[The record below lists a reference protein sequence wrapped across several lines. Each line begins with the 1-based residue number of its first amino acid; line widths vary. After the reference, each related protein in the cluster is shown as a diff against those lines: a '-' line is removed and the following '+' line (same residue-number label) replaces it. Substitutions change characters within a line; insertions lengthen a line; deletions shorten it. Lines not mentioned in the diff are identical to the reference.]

1 MDLRHL
7 AVEENFKNYSFS
19 LKSLAEHYLGK
30 TLNKD
35 IKLQVS
41 DWEARTLTQQQ
52 VIYAAEDALVGAHI
66 LLVQLK
72 SRWENFPISQLFP
85 PATFPASWEASSRKT
100 ISEICEPYVEVDFHR
115 RSFRLNS
122 KSENQIRSATQ
133 ISDRMSYVTKKSPLY
148 EGNQLLAPDGE
159 LLCRCT
165 SKNALWYVEKGLGDL
180 VSKEPLVIKLR
191 FEPARR
197 YSREGFDGQFYLQQR
212 CNSCVV
218 CGEKDFCSSKSIIP
232 HEYRKYF
239 PKILKYYNS
248 HDIVLLCTRCLKR
261 CDFHYHHLK
270 KKLSEE
276 CDRCKIDVK
285 LSIDG
290 KLKSVRSAG
299 GALKESKYLL
309 PPKQIQYLENKLK
322 KYFNTDT
329 LTEDHITQGVHY
341 ITHILNEECSLYSFK
356 VFKHYEK
363 IGLISLETRWRQWF
377 LDTMKPKY
385 MPKYWSVL
393 HRYERLKLELARY
406 PLDAQIREAYK
417 VFLVGTDGDINIFNQ
432 PNCLDSDS
440 SLSEDTSSKNLL
452 QNDQTSDNESCHNIE
467 LWDTPWSYFSEGG
480 YDVFL
485 LDLISNYNS
494 LTEMEPRIASLSLQE
509 QSR

>member
-1 MDLRHL
+1 DILQDRKIIKAGVNCGMDASYLAQDYNINVRGWMDLRHL

-52 VIYAAEDALVGAHI
+52 VQCHLFVLLVFIAIPFQVPDILDAPFLYPVIYAAEDALVGAHI

-115 RSFRLNS
+115 GSFRLNS

-212 CNSCVV
+212 GNSCVV

-406 PLDAQIREAYK
+406 PLDAQIREA
-417 VFLVGTDGDINIFNQ
+417 
-432 PNCLDSDS
+432 
-440 SLSEDTSSKNLL
+440 
-452 QNDQTSDNESCHNIE
+452 
-467 LWDTPWSYFSEGG
+467 
-480 YDVFL
+480 
-485 LDLISNYNS
+485 
-494 LTEMEPRIASLSLQE
+494 
-509 QSR
+509 